1 MNLKGRSI
9 ITIDDLTNDE
19 LEAIFTI
26 ADEMTK
32 NPGEQSNLCQGKIMA
47 TLFYEPSTRTR
58 LSFESAMHRLGGNVI
73 SMASADTSS
82 SSKGETVADTARVIS
97 SYADIMVIRHP
108 WEGTAKVAA
117 EYAEIPVI
125 NGGDGNHEH
134 PTQTICDL
142 YTIKKERKNIRGLN
156 IALCGDLK
164 HGRTVHSLA
173 YALAR
178 MGANIIL
185 CPASGLEMPEHVLRK
200 LQGDYGGIIQRLNSH
215 YLPSLA
221 QMNTGEKQSDNH
233 NLDAIYITPSGSHQ
247 LALIPDIKAEELKHK
262 IDIDAL
268 YVTRFQRERT
278 QTDSKTQDYP
288 VVDKKLLKG
297 DEFKQALVMH
307 PLPRV
312 GELSREL
319 DSDPRSAYF
328 KQAAR
333 GVPVRMALIAL
344 LLGIKD
350 IDIPARPAPNYPE
363 KHAAIYSNDSELSC
377 ANKTCISAQPNQYVK
392 PGFHIIEGNNLLLK
406 CVYCEHERVIPFI
419 ANTATG
425 IYHPYRKSF
434 LHRINPQNRVFFESE
449 EIAQKRGFRRAKE
462 CRW

>member
-1 MNLKGRSI
+1 MSLKGRSI

-19 LEAIFTI
+19 IESVFSL
-26 ADEMTK
+26 ADQMADKIDKTLT
-32 NPGEQSNLCQGKIMA
+32 LCQGKIMA

-73 SMASADTSS
+73 SMASADISS
-82 SSKGETVADTARVIS
+82 SAKGETIADTARVIG

-108 WEGTAKVAA
+108 WEGAAEVAA
-117 EYAEIPVI
+117 EYTGIPVI

-142 YTIKKERKNIRGLN
+142 YTIKKERKNINGLN

-185 CPASGLEMPEHVLRK
+185 CPAAGLEMPEYVLDK
-200 LQGDYGGIIQRLNSH
+200 LKGQYGGVIQKLSAD

-221 QMNTGEKQSDNH
+221 QMTRGQKQSEGQD
-233 NLDAIYITPSGSHQ
+233 LDAIYITPIASHQ
-247 LALIPDIKAEELKHK
+247 LALIPDIKAEMKRK

-268 YVTRFQRERT
+268 YVTRFQKERA
-278 QTDSKTQDYP
+278 QTENKTHDYP
-288 VVDKKLLKG
+288 VVDKKFLRG
-297 DEFKQALVMH
+297 EEFKQALVMH

-312 GELSREL
+312 SELAREL
-319 DSDPRSAYF
+319 DSDPRSMYF
-328 KQAAR
+328 KQASR

-344 LLGIKD
+344 LLGVEDTVIL
-350 IDIPARPAPNYPE
+350 PE
-363 KHAAIYSNDSELSC
+363 SFSANPVRSLEIYSSDLGLSC
-377 ANKTCISAQPNQYVK
+377 DNAMCISMQPNQYIK
-392 PGFHIIEGNNLLLK
+392 PRFYIIEGDNLVLR
-406 CVYCEHERVIPFI
+406 CVYCEHDRITPYV
-419 ANTATG
+419 ANTVTSV
-425 IYHPYRKSF
+425 YHPYRKTF
-434 LHRINPQNRVFFESE
+434 LHRISPQNRIFFDSE
-449 EIAQKRGFRRAKE
+449 ENAQKKGFRRAKE

>member
-117 EYAEIPVI
+117 EYAEIPII

-215 YLPSLA
+215 
-221 QMNTGEKQSDNH
+221 
-233 NLDAIYITPSGSHQ
+233 
-247 LALIPDIKAEELKHK
+247 
-262 IDIDAL
+262 
-268 YVTRFQRERT
+268 
-278 QTDSKTQDYP
+278 
-288 VVDKKLLKG
+288 
-297 DEFKQALVMH
+297 
-307 PLPRV
+307 
-312 GELSREL
+312 
-319 DSDPRSAYF
+319 
-328 KQAAR
+328 
-333 GVPVRMALIAL
+333 
-344 LLGIKD
+344 
-350 IDIPARPAPNYPE
+350 
-363 KHAAIYSNDSELSC
+363 
-377 ANKTCISAQPNQYVK
+377 
-392 PGFHIIEGNNLLLK
+392 
-406 CVYCEHERVIPFI
+406 
-419 ANTATG
+419 
-425 IYHPYRKSF
+425 
-434 LHRINPQNRVFFESE
+434 
-449 EIAQKRGFRRAKE
+449 
-462 CRW
+462 